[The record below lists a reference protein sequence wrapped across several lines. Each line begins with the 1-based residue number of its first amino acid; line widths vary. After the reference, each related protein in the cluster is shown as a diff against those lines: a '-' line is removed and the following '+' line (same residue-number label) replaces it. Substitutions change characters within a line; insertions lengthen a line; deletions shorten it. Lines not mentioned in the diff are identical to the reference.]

1 MEAAEEV
8 EEEIEAVLAII
19 MEGIDILRKSDCIV
33 IKAQISPLTAL
44 DSEQCFVG
52 YQLELSLDKNYPLDA
67 PAVQVLFS
75 KRFLVIFL
83 AKARPYGAIERNN
96 AKMPYFRSEI
106 REECQMNKSM
116 SLIILWN

>member
-1 MEAAEEV
+1 
-8 EEEIEAVLAII
+8 

-67 PAVQVLFS
+67 PAVEVLFS

-83 AKARPYGAIERNN
+83 AYGAIERNN

>member
-83 AKARPYGAIERNN
+83 AKAIRLMARLNEIMPKCHILDPKSERNV
-96 AKMPYFRSEI
+96 R
-106 REECQMNKSM
+106 
-116 SLIILWN
+116 